1 MIGPRGHLL
10 PFPLAS
16 TSCFSLF
23 RFLFYPLA
31 VRLPPRSFSL
41 SNARANA
48 LSAFTLIE
56 LMVVIG
62 IISLLLVLLVPAVT
76 SLKTAN
82 DLTNAAETIANV
94 VRQARAY
101 SIANNTY
108 TWVGFYE
115 ENANATAPTN
125 TTPPY
130 PGVGKVV
137 LATVAS
143 LDGTQIF
150 DENDTA
156 GALPAT
162 RVRQIGKLTMLSNIH
177 LTDLGAPS
185 GGNPESISGR
195 PSAYTGGAFS
205 HFARISSDDSNGD
218 KTKFPFT
225 AQGYTFYKTLR
236 FTPRGEANINST
248 YSLRPV
254 AEIGLRP
261 THGTTV
267 DSRSANVAAIQ
278 LSGIAGKVKVFR
290 Q

>member
-1 MIGPRGHLL
+1 
-10 PFPLAS
+10 
-16 TSCFSLF
+16 
-23 RFLFYPLA
+23 
-31 VRLPPRSFSL
+31 
-41 SNARANA
+41 
-48 LSAFTLIE
+48 
-56 LMVVIG
+56 
-62 IISLLLVLLVPAVT
+62 
-76 SLKTAN
+76 
-82 DLTNAAETIANV
+82 
-94 VRQARAY
+94 
-101 SIANNTY
+101 
-108 TWVGFYE
+108 FYE
-115 ENANATAPTN
+115 ENANATVQTN

-150 DENDTA
+150 DESDAAAT
-156 GALPAT
+156 LPAA
-162 RVRQIGKLTMLSNIH
+162 RVRQVGKLTVLSHIH

-185 GGNPESISGR
+185 GGNPEPISGR
-195 PSAYTGGAFS
+195 PSAYAGGAFS
-205 HFARISSDDSNGD
+205 HFARISSDDSYGD

-254 AEIGLRP
+254 AEIGVRP

-267 DSRSANVAAIQ
+267 DSRSRNVAAIQ